1 MNKLRQIFWSILVV
15 LVLGILASCES
26 SNPFDRGPV
35 YDFEGNLKQDSVKIA
50 EFLETAEYDSLYRI
64 HDETGVV
71 VIVQEEGN
79 ASRPTG
85 GNVVYLDYVGK
96 LLDGTVFDTNIEAVA
111 KENDLHEEGDEYRPF
126 QFVVDSQTTGA
137 AIRGFSIGIKKL
149 RSGAKGVIIV
159 PSPYAYQ
166 DSERGLIPANSVLVF
181 EIDFLGMD

>member
-1 MNKLRQIFWSILVV
+1 MNNLKQALWSLLAV
-15 LVLGILASCES
+15 LAMGIMASCDS

-64 HDETGVV
+64 HDESGVV

-79 ASRPTG
+79 ASRPNS
-85 GNVVYLDYVGK
+85 GNVVYTDYVGK

-111 KENDLHEEGDEYRPF
+111 RDNDLHNEGDEYRPF
-126 QFVVDSQTTGA
+126 QFVVDSQTGA
-137 AIRGFSIGIKKL
+137 IQGFSIGIKKL
-149 RSGAKGVIIV
+149 RSGAKAVLII

-166 DSERGLIPANSVLVF
+166 NSERGLIPANSVLVF